1 MLEDLSLPAE
11 KITVPLEYSPSV
23 TFDGNGG
30 EAVLPP
36 VADGNPTDVEAFLIE
51 AGINPKEI
59 EIVGEPRISRWQVA
73 RPFPLEPMWM
83 TSVRIRWRRINPE
96 ISLPLLY
103 KLVKSTKPIQ
113 PKPVATGKAL
123 IVLWSDL
130 QVGKVDHRGNSES
143 LIQRVRETQG
153 KLLQKIREQKP
164 EKIIFCDVGDTIENF
179 SNAADMHQLQSND
192 LSIMQQVDL
201 ATSLAWET
209 LKLISKH
216 APVVYLS
223 VGSNH
228 CQWRS
233 NKQRIGKVTD
243 DWGIHI
249 ARTLA
254 RLSKEVG
261 LPIEFR
267 EPAQHDESLAYDIF
281 DDKFHILGLWHGHQS
296 PRPDQVPTWW
306 RQQAF
311 GKQPVHAATIGVSG
325 HFHHLRVLELGST
338 PRGTSRFWV
347 QASTLDNG
355 SNWWRTTAGEDS
367 QPGLVCFVLEREI
380 DFTGTVWKL

>member
-36 VADGNPTDVEAFLIE
+36 VADGNPTDVEAFLVE

-153 KLLQKIREQKP
+153 KLL
-164 EKIIFCDVGDTIENF
+164 
-179 SNAADMHQLQSND
+179 
-192 LSIMQQVDL
+192 
-201 ATSLAWET
+201 
-209 LKLISKH
+209 
-216 APVVYLS
+216 
-223 VGSNH
+223 
-228 CQWRS
+228 
-233 NKQRIGKVTD
+233 
-243 DWGIHI
+243 
-249 ARTLA
+249 
-254 RLSKEVG
+254 
-261 LPIEFR
+261 
-267 EPAQHDESLAYDIF
+267 
-281 DDKFHILGLWHGHQS
+281 
-296 PRPDQVPTWW
+296 
-306 RQQAF
+306 
-311 GKQPVHAATIGVSG
+311 
-325 HFHHLRVLELGST
+325 
-338 PRGTSRFWV
+338 
-347 QASTLDNG
+347 
-355 SNWWRTTAGEDS
+355 
-367 QPGLVCFVLEREI
+367 
-380 DFTGTVWKL
+380 

>member
-1 MLEDLSLPAE
+1 MLEDLALPAE
-11 KITVPLEYSPSV
+11 KITVPQEYSPSV
-23 TFDGNGG
+23 TFDGSGG

-36 VADGNPTDVEAFLIE
+36 VADGNPTDVEAFLVE

-83 TSVRIRWRRINPE
+83 TSVRIRWRKINPE
-96 ISLPLLY
+96 VSLPLLY
-103 KLVKSTKPIQ
+103 KLVKSTKPVQ
-113 PKPVATGKAL
+113 PKLVATGKAL

-153 KLLQKIREQKP
+153 KLLQKIKEQKP

-179 SNAADMHQLQSND
+179 GNAAEMHQLQSND
-192 LSIMQQVDL
+192 LSIMQQIDL

-228 CQWRS
+228 CQWRA

-243 DWGIHI
+243 DWGIYI
-249 ARTLA
+249 GRTLA

>member
-36 VADGNPTDVEAFLIE
+36 VADGNPTDVEAFLVE

-103 KLVKSTKPIQ
+103 KLVKATKPVT
-113 PKPVATGKAL
+113 PKPVDSGKAL

-153 KLLQKIREQKP
+153 RLLAKIREQKP

-192 LSIMQQVDL
+192 LSIMQQIDL

-243 DWGIHI
+243 DWGIYI
-249 ARTLA
+249 GRTLA

-306 RQQAF
+306 RQQSF

-338 PRGTSRFWV
+338 PRGTSRFWI

-367 QPGLVCFVLEREI
+367 QPGLVCFVLERGL

>member
-11 KITVPLEYSPSV
+11 KITVPVEYSPSV

-36 VADGNPTDVEAFLIE
+36 VADGNPTDVEAFLVE

-254 RLSKEVG
+254 RLSKEVE